1 MKLDVV
7 VYSRNS
13 QLIVNDFHLRPL
25 SSLIPYN
32 CIDEDIMLQDEDG
45 NYTRPHQTNIA
56 RFYDKTKSSFYQ
68 AKADPQL
75 LSDWPIV
82 LTKVEIAQREAA
94 DATLPIKTW
103 DDTYWAGTQRMSYK
117 LYNTTHEVL
126 IPVWFEKIEDISKL
140 SIEIGLVPI
149 GGENAFIKKTLSFKR
164 TENSRHHKF
173 HNRFC
178 DYLKDYFD
186 YTGITEGNNKCINI
200 NLRGNETQLY
210 GLNVQDGNMQT
221 RTDFNLSRNLLF
233 RERPLLEANSLITNA
248 FGDVHLILPQ
258 LINFNICFDTA
269 NWIPVNARDMFT
281 QCMTIQAQVLYD
293 GKPLEKYDL
302 YTNHQYV
309 PRPINE
315 DIYSSHNWLP
325 ELTSNALD
333 YKQDYNCVD
342 LMHANKMVQPIVHW
356 SLRDNT
362 NILFNLYDGFGSSY
376 KVPGESEL
384 YLGSHFFGNVND
396 PYSTKSDPVIPN
408 TSPFGPKRIGDGDE
422 VEYVLNNIEH
432 FTFDDPYFI
441 EMSKGWVNGFRMK
454 YSPDKDDEIQEIL
467 LAGMTTNPDYTR
479 ELKKTPDSQTVT
491 NTEYFAVWTARYDA
505 NGKDTL
511 PDLRFARTID
521 DDYRD
526 RNSHDYKYDVALY
539 HDMDNRWY
547 DYIKAYQNHIWQD
560 YELNSEL
567 QNKVPDVPY
576 DENNLQKIKSNMDI
590 CQRYVSLYKEVV
602 SARQQVEKAQEYIDY
617 YLCDAY
623 EYAAAE
629 THGDGRT
636 PAGYGG
642 LYTKHR
648 LEVNS
653 YGMYFCIKKVDWPTA
668 GPGKKAIAMLIWDQ
682 SNDAND
688 ASKGLIYKKKLSFQN
703 IGFIMEC
710 IRMYVKWVKKYIDVR
725 WFERVANDPN
735 NPNYKEYKQLFDAFS
750 ALDLINTVSI
760 NSEMP
765 GVWSFYNTIRSYQD
779 SSVSKKA
786 AETVFKKDTTYDTYV
801 YRFDGQL
808 KPAMYP
814 LAVRRNPDNESGF
827 EYSKLFGI
835 NYLWFKK
842 IYGDGV
848 DWSVKQQKKLAA
860 DLATW
865 KNRDKTDE
873 YSEFK
878 LFSMYSKSGVP
889 PKYPSLRYDS
899 IYTDDAYGPNLL
911 YDEPIPQVKEYKE
924 YKWFDQ
930 SCIIQYPTTLT
941 ITKEVEDIDPASD
954 KLRLRLAIRDIM
966 IDALREV
973 IDGEFYDKNY
983 IDSIYDVSYE
993 LISSRRS
1000 NDGSNKLLYTYKITM
1015 KLK

>member
-1 MKLDVV
+1 
-7 VYSRNS
+7 
-13 QLIVNDFHLRPL
+13 
-25 SSLIPYN
+25 
-32 CIDEDIMLQDEDG
+32 
-45 NYTRPHQTNIA
+45 
-56 RFYDKTKSSFYQ
+56 
-68 AKADPQL
+68 
-75 LSDWPIV
+75 
-82 LTKVEIAQREAA
+82 
-94 DATLPIKTW
+94 
-103 DDTYWAGTQRMSYK
+103 
-117 LYNTTHEVL
+117 
-126 IPVWFEKIEDISKL
+126 
-140 SIEIGLVPI
+140 
-149 GGENAFIKKTLSFKR
+149 
-164 TENSRHHKF
+164 
-173 HNRFC
+173 
-178 DYLKDYFD
+178 
-186 YTGITEGNNKCINI
+186 
-200 NLRGNETQLY
+200 
-210 GLNVQDGNMQT
+210 
-221 RTDFNLSRNLLF
+221 
-233 RERPLLEANSLITNA
+233 
-248 FGDVHLILPQ
+248 
-258 LINFNICFDTA
+258 
-269 NWIPVNARDMFT
+269 
-281 QCMTIQAQVLYD
+281 
-293 GKPLEKYDL
+293 
-302 YTNHQYV
+302 
-309 PRPINE
+309 
-315 DIYSSHNWLP
+315 
-325 ELTSNALD
+325 
-333 YKQDYNCVD
+333 
-342 LMHANKMVQPIVHW
+342 
-356 SLRDNT
+356 
-362 NILFNLYDGFGSSY
+362 
-376 KVPGESEL
+376 
-384 YLGSHFFGNVND
+384 
-396 PYSTKSDPVIPN
+396 
-408 TSPFGPKRIGDGDE
+408 
-422 VEYVLNNIEH
+422 
-432 FTFDDPYFI
+432 
-441 EMSKGWVNGFRMK
+441 MSKGWVNGFRMK

-511 PDLRFARTID
+511 PNIRFTKDERDL
-521 DDYRD
+521 
-526 RNSHDYKYDVALY
+526 NGHDYKYDVALY

-547 DYIKAYQNHIWQD
+547 DYIKAYQNHIRQD

-567 QNKVPDVPY
+567 QNKVPGVPY
-576 DENNLQKIKSNMDI
+576 DENNPQKIKSNMDT

-617 YLCDAY
+617 YDCEAY
-623 EYAAAE
+623 FYANTN
-629 THGDGRT
+629 THGDDRN

-653 YGMYFCIKKVDWPTA
+653 YGMYFCIKKVDWSTA

-710 IRMYVKWVKKYIDVR
+710 MREYVKWVKKYIDMR
-725 WFERVANDPN
+725 WFERVANDPS
-735 NPNYKEYKQLFDAFS
+735 NPNYKEYKQLFEAFS

-814 LAVRRNPDNESGF
+814 LAVRRNLDNESGF

-930 SCIIQYPTTLT
+930 SRIIQYPTTLT